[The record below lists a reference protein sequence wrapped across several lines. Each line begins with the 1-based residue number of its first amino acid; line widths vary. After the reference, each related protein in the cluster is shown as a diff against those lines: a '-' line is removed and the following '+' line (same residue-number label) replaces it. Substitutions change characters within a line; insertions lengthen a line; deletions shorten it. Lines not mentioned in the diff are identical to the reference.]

1 LSDRVLAR
9 LDAAD
14 LARYRWAAHRNDPVL
29 DRARDGE
36 STAGPG
42 HLVLRAASRPL
53 VVYRPATS

>member
-1 LSDRVLAR
+1 MLAR

-29 DRARDGE
+29 ARARDGE